1 MFRSSF
7 FFITTMNEIMYLNEG
22 FSIELNIDKEKLKQ
36 SNIEVEFELVRYN
49 IRMDHN
55 TQTYY
60 PDLTK
65 IVKQYNIPSN

>member
-1 MFRSSF
+1 
-7 FFITTMNEIMYLNEG
+7 MNEIMYLNEG